1 MIEKKSLDGLNKQ
14 NIVNNTSNRV
24 HPNCFVCGRKSYKG
38 LKLDF
43 FAKDDS
49 NITATFLLDG
59 AFEGYPGMLHG
70 GILSSILDGAMG
82 HCIFAKG
89 QAPVT
94 VEITTR
100 FRHPVIVIVNEKA
113 VVSARI
119 IETSY
124 PLYILEADIVQNKQI
139 KATAKGKYFDQPQLA
154 DLIHEDLRR

>member
-1 MIEKKSLDGLNKQ
+1 MVEKKSLDSLSKQ
-14 NIVNNTSNRV
+14 NTITDTSNRV
-24 HPNCFVCGRKSYKG
+24 HPNCFVCGRESYKG

-43 FAKDDS
+43 SAKDDS

-89 QAPVT
+89 QTPVT

-100 FRHPVIVIVNEKA
+100 FRHPVIVNEQA

-119 IETSY
+119 TETSY
-124 PLYILEADIVQNKQI
+124 PLYILKAEIVQNGQI

-154 DLIHEDLRR
+154 NLIQEGLRR